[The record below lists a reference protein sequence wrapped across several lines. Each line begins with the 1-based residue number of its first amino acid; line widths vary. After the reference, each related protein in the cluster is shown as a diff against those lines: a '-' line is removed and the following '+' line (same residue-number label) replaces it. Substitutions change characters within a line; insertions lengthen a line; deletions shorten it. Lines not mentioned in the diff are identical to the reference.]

1 MNIKKHM
8 QIIKMSLV
16 NKENQ
21 EGLQMYHILQ
31 KQLFLI
37 QGEDCRRLPQMKK
50 LKNQSTFMMILIKA
64 EKKLAVKSANR
75 MKYPSLKLLLV
86 FIVETMFLK
95 DFSLILKFFVIKV
108 IKWIPVMTMKCM
120 TCLSKTI

>member
-1 MNIKKHM
+1 
-8 QIIKMSLV
+8 
-16 NKENQ
+16 
-21 EGLQMYHILQ
+21 MYHILQ

-37 QGEDCRRLPQMKK
+37 QGVDCRRLPQMRK

-75 MKYPSLKLLLV
+75 MKYHSLKLLLV

-95 DFSLILKFFVIKV
+95 DFGLILKFFVIKV